1 MMQERLNNVMLL
13 HCHKN
18 KTDSLDM
25 SEIIKDFVSAND
37 ARKNDQYEY
46 ILKIF
51 SLATPITALENVL
64 LKHK

>member
-1 MMQERLNNVMLL
+1 MMQEILSNAMLL

-37 ARKNDQYEY
+37 ARNNYFVMKKIP
-46 ILKIF
+46 ILM
-51 SLATPITALENVL
+51 
-64 LKHK
+64 